1 MVAIISPHSSNFDA
15 LYAFLAMLGVGMR
28 VTVLGKANLFKIP
41 FSVGFKWIGIILVQ
55 RDSAHGLTQQVLNI
69 LQAHAKIWIVLA
81 PEGTR
86 NIAEKMKNVFS
97 HIALN
102 AQIPSMVFAF
112 DYNHS
117 VICSLAVIYA
127 SGNYETDLAEILS
140 HAEGQ
145 FSPKILRRFAQPL
158 QKLFKNR

>member
-1 MVAIISPHSSNFDA
+1 MIAIISPQSSNFDA

-55 RDSAHGLTQQVLNI
+55 RDSLHGLTQQVLDI

-86 NIAEKMKNVFS
+86 KVPKKSKVVF
-97 HIALN
+97 L
-102 AQIPSMVFAF
+102 
-112 DYNHS
+112 
-117 VICSLAVIYA
+117 
-127 SGNYETDLAEILS
+127 IL
-140 HAEGQ
+140 
-145 FSPKILRRFAQPL
+145 P
-158 QKLFKNR
+158 